1 MATLTPS
8 PTPSRSACGD
18 LDRHCHANRDTDP
31 TAEFHADHYA
41 DTRTYRAANTYGDA
55 HAHAASNSSRDAF
68 ALPVLR
74 LNYETSYYGCAW
86 MGVAGTVVDIDGNPL
101 MGYPVHV
108 WGGASMS
115 WSTRATNRSMVILD
129 GSNSSTMHLRRSA
142 ASSGCRSTRGTIL
155 TIRPFH
161 PRLSLTSRV
170 IVPGRWRTLSLSRT
184 TRAGRVRQSQ
194 VAMTL
199 YIVGTPIG
207 NLEDI
212 TLRALRILR
221 DVSLI
226 AAENTRKAGVLLSH
240 YQITTPVTS
249 YYEGNER
256 RRIPEILEALERG
269 DVALISEAGMPGISD
284 PGYPLI
290 EAAIQR
296 GVPVVPVPGASAHTL
311 ALVVSGLPTDQF
323 LFVGF
328 LPRKRPADALRALAS
343 NRATLIFYEAP
354 HRLEQ
359 TLTLMHEILGNRPVA
374 LCRELDEALRGSM
387 AWRSGGR
394 ATAGVGPRGGGPP
407 STR

>member
-1 MATLTPS
+1 
-8 PTPSRSACGD
+8 
-18 LDRHCHANRDTDP
+18 
-31 TAEFHADHYA
+31 
-41 DTRTYRAANTYGDA
+41 
-55 HAHAASNSSRDAF
+55 
-68 ALPVLR
+68 
-74 LNYETSYYGCAW
+74 
-86 MGVAGTVVDIDGNPL
+86 
-101 MGYPVHV
+101 
-108 WGGASMS
+108 
-115 WSTRATNRSMVILD
+115 
-129 GSNSSTMHLRRSA
+129 
-142 ASSGCRSTRGTIL
+142 
-155 TIRPFH
+155 
-161 PRLSLTSRV
+161 
-170 IVPGRWRTLSLSRT
+170 
-184 TRAGRVRQSQ
+184 
-194 VAMTL
+194 MTL

-374 LCRELDEALRGSM
+374 LCRELTKLYEEVWRGDLEGALRRVSDHEAAGHPPRGEYTVVV
-387 AWRSGGR
+387 AG
-394 ATAGVGPRGGGPP
+394 ATASQTVWDEERVRAALADRMAHGLSRSQAAREVAAMAGWER
-407 STR
+407 RRVYDLDA